1 MKAIRSS
8 IGLVVMTMVLCG
20 VLFPLAV
27 TAVGQTLFHHQANGS
42 LVTQNGKVV
51 GSNLIGQQWN
61 EPQYFHGRTSAV
73 KYNMD
78 KTTLK
83 EKGVASGSDN
93 YSNGNPELKKRV
105 EDLKQDDGHHT
116 PIDAVTES
124 GSGLDPDITVDNA
137 KQQVARIA
145 KQRNLSP
152 QQIDQLITKQAH
164 KGTMYDDYVNVL
176 ALNMALDHLS
186 AH

>member
-8 IGLVVMTMVLCG
+8 IGLVVMTMILCG
-20 VLFPLAV
+20 LIFPLAV

-42 LVTQNGKVV
+42 LVRLNDQVV
-51 GSNLIGQQWN
+51 GSELIGQQWD
-61 EPQYFHGRTSAV
+61 EPQYFHGRVSAV

-78 KTTLK
+78 AAMIK
-83 EKGVASGSDN
+83 ENGVASGSHN
-93 YSNGNPELKKRV
+93 YANGHPELQQRV
-105 EDLKQDDGHHT
+105 VTLKQTNGHT

-145 KQRNLSP
+145 ERRNLSTE
-152 QQIDQLITKQAH
+152 QINQLISNQAH
-164 KGTMYDDYVNVL
+164 QGTLYEDYVNVL
-176 ALNMALDHLS
+176 ALNLALDHMS
-186 AH
+186 GH